1 MWQAFYL
8 WTTVYDCLGRY
19 SLRNNGS
26 VFRHLPYKQFHKNC
40 SYLLLL
46 EKPLPVVVFSH
57 KRLHPYQLFPADYC
71 SSAGT
76 GTLLKSRQFFN
87 GNCQTP
93 MGNGWIRTN
102 VNGFKNHLF
111 CDRLRT
117 PYGHCR
123 LRSCDIEL
131 WAQRFSIKL
140 SVQKVH
146 IFNSG
151 QRYSFTAAYGFRL

>member
-1 MWQAFYL
+1 M
-8 WTTVYDCLGRY
+8 YDCLGRY

-102 VNGFKNHLF
+102 VNGFKNHFFVTDFALSM
-111 CDRLRT
+111 DT
-117 PYGHCR
+117 AGYAPATASY
-123 LRSCDIEL
+123 EL
-131 WAQRFSIKL
+131 AVL
-140 SVQKVH
+140 LL
-146 IFNSG
+146 N
-151 QRYSFTAAYGFRL
+151 

>member
-1 MWQAFYL
+1 MTAWGATVSEITVASSVISRTNNSTRTARTSFYWKNLYL
-8 WTTVYDCLGRY
+8 WSC
-19 SLRNNGS
+19 
-26 VFRHLPYKQFHKNC
+26 
-40 SYLLLL
+40 
-46 EKPLPVVVFSH
+46 FSISACV
-57 KRLHPYQLFPADYC
+57 PIDFFPANSC

-131 WAQRFSIKL
+131 WAQRFTIKL

-151 QRYSFTAAYGFRL
+151 QRYRFTAAYGFRL